1 VARASFAGDCKY
13 EARFTQRKRR
23 VSGKFH
29 WAETVANRHGFLTK
43 IVHAYCPDESEGDCL
58 ILCE

>member
-1 VARASFAGDCKY
+1 MARASFVGDRNMKPGLLG
-13 EARFTQRKRR
+13 ERR

-43 IVHAYCPDESEGDCL
+43 IVHAYCSNESEGDCL
-58 ILCE
+58 ILYE